1 MVAQFK
7 SPLPA
12 WIVLPLMSVGVV
24 AVVTTWGTG
33 SLWLGLA
40 TALIGALAVA
50 CYCERTLRGLVGA
63 IAQIA
68 RGDRYAALPDRI
80 QGGALADSAVAA
92 ETMRQALIDA
102 DALAVDLKSRQ
113 AESRLR
119 HASRG
124 FFTQRF
130 RSTIDELTVTFQS
143 AGEEIRI
150 TTANLD
156 ARNKDMSARAANA
169 VEAAAGAR
177 RDVAA
182 VADAAR
188 GLLALIIDCS
198 AEAAAAKDATDRTI
212 ADLGHTDFTV
222 RSLAAAAERIGA
234 VVKLIEAIASQT
246 SLLALNATIEAAR
259 AGAAGRGFAVVAS
272 EVKTLAQQT
281 AKATA
286 EIGTQ
291 IHDIQ
296 HAVNETVEAISGVSS
311 SVATMSDANRQLTGI
326 LDHQAAE
333 INRIGNSAEQVAGA
347 VAGVLPEISTIA
359 TSVEEAGNGVVAT
372 AEDLLGRSQWLVE
385 AVTRYFADLEFGSIK
400 IGILH
405 SLSGTMTASE
415 RPLQELLV
423 LLIERQNARGGLLG
437 RPLEPVIV
445 NPHSDPKAYAELAEK
460 LIREDKVAALFGCWS
475 SASRKEVLPIVE
487 RDNALLFYPSQ
498 YEGEEASRNIFYTGA
513 TPPQQAIPAVN
524 FLLDQGIRRFFLV
537 GTDYIY
543 PRTTNAVLKGYL
555 ASKGIAECRERYTA
569 LGQSDWRAVVEDI
582 RRFARGGRTAIVAT
596 VAGDAN
602 VHFFRELANQEI
614 IAAEIPVMSLSINEA
629 ELAALKHSNVSG
641 HFVAWNYLHAFDTPE
656 NREFIAE
663 WRRFTGKTDAV
674 TNDPMEATWIGFQLW
689 AAAVEAAGT
698 TDVDKVRD
706 ALGGRRITAPSGFSV
721 QMDAKTHHLFKP
733 VMIGRI
739 TDDGRILP
747 VSVTEGLVPPEPW
760 SPWLKRAAGP
770 AENAVLAPRKA
781 FGA

>member
-1 MVAQFK
+1 MVAKFK

-12 WIVLPLMSVGVV
+12 WIVLPLIFVGSVT
-24 AVVTTWGTG
+24 AVTTWGTND
-33 SLWLGLA
+33 LLLGLA
-40 TALIGALAVA
+40 VALIGAVA
-50 CYCERTLRGLVGA
+50 IAYYCERTLRSFVSTMG
-63 IAQIA
+63 QIA
-68 RGDRYAALPDRI
+68 RGDRYAALPAQI
-80 QGGALADSAVAA
+80 QGGALAESAVAA

-102 DALAVDLKSRQ
+102 DAVAVDLRSRE
-113 AESRLR
+113 AETRLR
-119 HASRG
+119 QASRG
-124 FFTQRF
+124 FFTRRF

-150 TTANLD
+150 TTGNLET
-156 ARNKDMSARAANA
+156 RNKDMAQRATAAVDTAARAS
-169 VEAAAGAR
+169 

-188 GLLALIIDCS
+188 GLLSSIIECN
-198 AEAAAAKDATDRTI
+198 AEAGAAKEATDRTI
-212 ADLGHTDFTV
+212 ADLSHTDFTV
-222 RSLAAAAERIGA
+222 RSLAAAAERIGT

-286 EIGTQ
+286 EIGMQ

-311 SVATMSDANRQLTGI
+311 SVMTMNDANRQLTGI
-326 LDHQAAE
+326 LDHQAVE
-333 INRIGNSAEQVAGA
+333 INRIGERAEHVAGA
-347 VAGVLPEISTIA
+347 VAAVLPEISTIA
-359 TSVEEAGNGVVAT
+359 SSVAEAGNGVVAT

-385 AVTRYFADLEFGSIK
+385 VVSRYFADLEFGSIK

-423 LLIERQNARGGLLG
+423 MLIERQNAQGGLLG

-445 NPHSDPKAYAELAEK
+445 NPHSDPQAYAHLAHQ
-460 LIREDKVAALFGCWS
+460 LIHHDKVAAIFGCWS

-498 YEGEEASRNIFYTGA
+498 YEGEEASPNIFYTGA

-555 ASKGIAECRERYTA
+555 ASKGIGELAECYTA

-582 RRFARGGRTAIVAT
+582 RRFARGARTAIVAT
-596 VAGDAN
+596 ISGDAN
-602 VHFFRELANQEI
+602 VHFFRELAKQEI
-614 IAAEIPVMSLSINEA
+614 VAAAIPVMSLSINEA
-629 ELAALKHSNVSG
+629 ELGALRQIDVAG
-641 HFVAWNYLHAFDTPE
+641 HFVAWNYLHAFETPE
-656 NREFIAE
+656 NRAFIAE
-663 WRRFTGKTDAV
+663 WRRFTGRADAV
-674 TNDPMEATWIGFQLW
+674 TNDPMEATWIGFHLW

-698 TDVDKVRD
+698 TEIDKVRD
-706 ALGGRRITAPSGFSV
+706 ALGGRRITAPSGFAV
-721 QMDAKTHHLFKP
+721 QMDAKTHHLYKP

-739 TDDGRILP
+739 AADGHILP

-760 SPWLKRAAGP
+760 SPWLKSPGAAPSRRAG
-770 AENAVLAPRKA
+770 
-781 FGA
+781 

>member
-1 MVAQFK
+1 MVAKFK

-12 WIVLPLMSVGVV
+12 WVVLPLIFVGSVT
-24 AVVTTWGTG
+24 AVTTWGTG
-33 SLWLGLA
+33 NLWLGLA
-40 TALIGALAVA
+40 VALTGAIAVA
-50 CYCERTLRGLVGA
+50 WYCERTLRSFVSAMG
-63 IAQIA
+63 QIA
-68 RGDRYAALPDRI
+68 RGDRYAALPAQI

-102 DALAVDLKSRQ
+102 DAVAVDLRSREAETRLRQ
-113 AESRLR
+113 AS
-119 HASRG
+119 HG
-124 FFTQRF
+124 FFTHRF
-130 RSTIDELTVTFQS
+130 RSTIEELTVTFQS

-150 TTANLD
+150 TTANLET
-156 ARNKDMSARAANA
+156 RNKDTAQRATGAVDAAARAS
-169 VEAAAGAR
+169 
-177 RDVAA
+177 RDVAT

-188 GLLALIIDCS
+188 GLLSSIIECT
-198 AEAAAAKDATDRTI
+198 AEADAAKEATDRTI
-212 ADLGHTDFTV
+212 ADLRHTDFTV
-222 RSLAAAAERIGA
+222 RSLAAAAERIGT

-259 AGAAGRGFAVVAS
+259 AGAAGRGFAVVAA

-311 SVATMSDANRQLTGI
+311 SVTTMNDANRQLTGI
-326 LDHQAAE
+326 LDHQATE
-333 INRIGNSAEQVAGA
+333 INHIGERAEQVAGA
-347 VAGVLPEISTIA
+347 VAAVLPEISTIA
-359 TSVEEAGNGVVAT
+359 SSVAEAGNGVVAT

-385 AVTRYFADLEFGSIK
+385 VVSRYFADLEFGSIK
-400 IGILH
+400 VGILH

-423 LLIERQNARGGLLG
+423 MLIERQNAQGGLLG

-445 NPHSDPKAYAELAEK
+445 NPHSDPQAYAHLAHQ
-460 LIREDKVAALFGCWS
+460 LIHNDKVAAIFGCWS

-487 RDNALLFYPSQ
+487 RDDALLFYPSQ
-498 YEGEEASRNIFYTGA
+498 YEGEEASPNIFYTGA

-555 ASKGIAECRERYTA
+555 ASKGIGELAECYTA
-569 LGQSDWRAVVEDI
+569 LDQSDWRAVVEDI

-596 VAGDAN
+596 ISGDAN
-602 VHFFRELANQEI
+602 VHFFRELAKQEI
-614 IAAEIPVMSLSINEA
+614 VAAAIPVMSLSINEA
-629 ELAALKHSNVSG
+629 ELGALKQIDVTG
-641 HFVAWNYLHAFDTPE
+641 HFVAWNYLHAFETPE
-656 NREFIAE
+656 NRAFIAE
-663 WRRFTGKTDAV
+663 WRRFTGREDAV
-674 TNDPMEATWIGFQLW
+674 TNDPMEATWIGFHLW
-689 AAAVEAAGT
+689 TAAVEAAGT
-698 TDVDKVRD
+698 TEVEKVRD

-721 QMDAKTHHLFKP
+721 LMDAETHHLYKP

-739 TDDGRILP
+739 AADGRILP

-760 SPWLKRAAGP
+760 SPWLKSAGTAASKHRAAG
-770 AENAVLAPRKA
+770 
-781 FGA
+781 